1 MNMMIV
7 SEPNRHRKVP
17 IVSLEELTAYAWV
30 VWLGLILIFLVIE
43 IFTVDFTF
51 LMIAV
56 GSLGGL
62 ISSLFGAPWLL
73 QLIIAGVFSIILIFA
88 VRPPLQRALRRG
100 EDPTKSN
107 LSALIGLTG
116 TVVAGY
122 GGKTD
127 HVKLANGETWT
138 LRTVD
143 GSVVA
148 LGDTVV
154 VSAIDGATAVVAPIE
169 RTAP

>member
-1 MNMMIV
+1 M
-7 SEPNRHRKVP
+7 
-17 IVSLEELTAYAWV
+17 SLEGLLAIAWV
-30 VWLGLILIFLVIE
+30 IWLGLILIFLVVE

-62 ISSLFGAPWLL
+62 VSSLFGVPWFF
-73 QLIIAGVFSIILIFA
+73 QLVIAGVLSIILIFA
-88 VRPPLQRALRRG
+88 VRPPLLRALRRG

-107 LSALIGLTG
+107 ISALIGITG

-122 GGKTD
+122 GGSSD

-138 LRTVD
+138 LRTTD
-143 GSVVA
+143 GSTPA

>member
-1 MNMMIV
+1 M
-7 SEPNRHRKVP
+7 SF
-17 IVSLEELTAYAWV
+17 EELTALAWI
-30 VWLGLILIFLVIE
+30 VWIALILVFLVIE

-56 GSLGGL
+56 GSIGGL
-62 ISSLFGAPWLL
+62 VSSLFGVPWFL
-73 QLIIAGVFSIILIFA
+73 QLVIAGVLSILLIFA
-88 VRPPLQRALRRG
+88 VRPPLLRTLRRG

-107 LSALIGLTG
+107 ISALIGLTG
-116 TVVAGY
+116 TIVSGFRGAA
-122 GGKTD
+122 D
-127 HVKLANGETWT
+127 QVKLSNGETWT
-138 LRTVD
+138 LRTTD
-143 GSVVA
+143 GSTPA

>member
-1 MNMMIV
+1 M
-7 SEPNRHRKVP
+7 
-17 IVSLEELTAYAWV
+17 SLEELTAYAWV
-30 VWLGLILIFLVIE
+30 VWLGLILVFLVIE

-62 ISSLFGAPWLL
+62 VSSLFGVPWLF

-100 EDPTKSN
+100 EDPTRSN
-107 LSALIGLTG
+107 ISALIGLTG
-116 TVVAGY
+116 TVVSGY
-122 GGKTD
+122 GGTVD

-143 GSVVA
+143 GSVPA

-154 VSAIDGATAVVAPIE
+154 VSAIDGETAVVAPFE

>member
-1 MNMMIV
+1 M
-7 SEPNRHRKVP
+7 SF
-17 IVSLEELTAYAWV
+17 EELTAFAWV
-30 VWLGLILIFLVIE
+30 VWLALILVFLVIE

-51 LMIAV
+51 LMLAV
-56 GSLGGL
+56 GSVGGL
-62 ISSLFGAPWLL
+62 LSSLAGVPWFF
-73 QLIIAGVFSIILIFA
+73 QLVIAGALSIVLIFA

-107 LSALIGLTG
+107 VSALIGLTG

-122 GGKTD
+122 GGATD

-138 LRTVD
+138 LRTTD
-143 GSVVA
+143 GSVPA

-169 RTAP
+169 RTAL

>member
-1 MNMMIV
+1 M
-7 SEPNRHRKVP
+7 SFED
-17 IVSLEELTAYAWV
+17 LTAFAWV
-30 VWLGLILIFLVIE
+30 VWLGLILVFLVIE

-62 ISSLFGAPWLL
+62 VSSLFGVPWFF
-73 QLIIAGVFSIILIFA
+73 QLVIAGALSIVLIFA
-88 VRPPLQRALRRG
+88 VRPPLLRALRRG
-100 EDPTKSN
+100 EDPTRSN
-107 LSALIGLTG
+107 VSALIGLTG
-116 TVVAGY
+116 TIVSGY
-122 GGKTD
+122 GGTSD

-138 LRTVD
+138 LRTTD
-143 GSVVA
+143 GSVPA

-169 RTAP
+169 RTAL